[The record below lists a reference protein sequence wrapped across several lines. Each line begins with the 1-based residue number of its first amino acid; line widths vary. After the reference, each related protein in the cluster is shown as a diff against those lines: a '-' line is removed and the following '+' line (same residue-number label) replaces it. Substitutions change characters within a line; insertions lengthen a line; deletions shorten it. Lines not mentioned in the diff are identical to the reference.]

1 ARTVDHENG
10 AAGPSQSVQIAA
22 FEASPVAQVI
32 VDHAGHMSAAN
43 MQARMLYGLA
53 AADIGALL
61 QDLELSY
68 RPVELR
74 SRIEQAYTEGHS
86 VTLRDVE
93 WHAGAEIR
101 FLDVVVH
108 PLKSTVGDGLGVA
121 IAFSDVTRYRR
132 LGEALQESKREA
144 EIAYEELQ
152 STVEELET
160 TNEELQSTNEELET
174 TNEELQSTNEE
185 LETMNEELQSTNEE
199 LETMN
204 DKLSERTSELHTVNS
219 SLETILTTLQ
229 VAVALVDP
237 GQVVRVWNSQAV
249 ELWRIR

>member
-1 ARTVDHENG
+1 V
-10 AAGPSQSVQIAA
+10 
-22 FEASPVAQVI
+22 
-32 VDHAGHMSAAN
+32 
-43 MQARMLYGLA
+43 
-53 AADIGALL
+53 
-61 QDLELSY
+61 
-68 RPVELR
+68 
-74 SRIEQAYTEGHS
+74 
-86 VTLRDVE
+86 
-93 WHAGAEIR
+93 R

-108 PLKSTVGDGLGVA
+108 PLTAQTGDAIGVA
-121 IAFSDVTRYRR
+121 IAFTDVTRYRR

-204 DKLSERTSELHTVNS
+204 DELQQRTDELNDVNAFLEAVLTSLAAAVVVVDRELRVSAWNDAARDLWGLHSSEVQGEHLLNLDIGLPLDKLRQPIRAVLAGDGTPQ
-219 SLETILTTLQ
+219 TTL
-229 VAVALVDP
+229 DGISRR
-237 GQVVRVWNSQAV
+237 GQKVRVEVTFAPLASSGSEVRGAILMM
-249 ELWRIR
+249 EPTDA